1 MRFASIASG
10 SSGNCIYTGSDHTHL
25 LVDAGISA
33 KKIEQ
38 GLRELGLSGND
49 VNGILITH
57 EHTDHIC
64 GLGVLLRKY
73 EIPVYATEK
82 TIRRILNTSTL
93 GAMPGEL
100 FHVIQA
106 DEGFS
111 VGDLD
116 IDPIAISHDAAD
128 PCAYRVEHE
137 GKAAAVMTDL
147 GEYSGYTVEHLQN
160 LDVLLLEANHD
171 IRMLETGP
179 YPYYLKQRILG
190 TRGHLSNESAGHLL
204 CDVLHDRMKHI
215 FLGHLSKE
223 NNYPDLAYESVK
235 VEISLGECPYK
246 GSDFPITVASR
257 EKMSEI
263 VYF

>member
-10 SSGNCIYTGSDHTHL
+10 SSGNCIYTGSDRTHL
-25 LVDAGISA
+25 LIDSGISA
-33 KKIEQ
+33 KKIDQ

-64 GLGVLLRKY
+64 GLGVMLRKY
-73 EIPVYATEK
+73 HIPVYATER

-93 GAMPGEL
+93 GAIPREL
-100 FHVIQA
+100 FHAIHP

-111 VGDLD
+111 IGDLD
-116 IDPIAISHDAAD
+116 VEPIRISHDAAD

-204 CDVLHDRMKHI
+204 CEVLHDNIRHI

-235 VEISLGECPYK
+235 VEISLGECPYR